1 MERKNL
7 TKHVI
12 EAITPD
18 KSQRITIHDKKVAG
32 LILRVEPSGTRTFCW
47 LRKGAGQVR
56 FKKIGPFP
64 DMTVEQARGKADEHN
79 ASLAKWRSNDFEGE
93 NPFERRPHLTL
104 GEVFDHYVEH
114 HLAKHAKNPA
124 RATKGARWQFD
135 RYLAAW
141 KDRRLV
147 TIQQKHVETLHTE
160 VGKRYGQVTAN
171 RLVTFLRTIF
181 YHADKRMGWRGE
193 NPARDPG
200 RNEILYH
207 EDSRDRYLLPE
218 EAVRLLRELRLE
230 PNRALRDF
238 VFLALLTGQRRTNV
252 LGMKWSQLDL
262 TRAVWKIDNPTKRR
276 TSYNVALMPEAIEI
290 LKERRDVAGMT
301 SEWVF
306 PSRGASGHLV
316 NLKKPW
322 TALLKR
328 ANVKGFRIHDLRRTL
343 GSWMA
348 MSGASLRI
356 IQEALGQQ
364 SMASTEVYARLQL
377 DSVRDAVATATQ
389 KLLTNGTPTT

>member
-1 MERKNL
+1 VEHKNL

-12 EAITPD
+12 EAIAPNKD
-18 KSQRITIHDKKVAG
+18 KRITVPDTKVAG
-32 LILRVEPSGTRTFCW
+32 LILRVEPSGAKCFCW

-56 FKKIGPFP
+56 FKRIGPFP

-79 ASLAKWRSNDFEGE
+79 SSLAKWRSNDFEGE
-93 NPFERRPHLTL
+93 NPFEKRLHLSL

-124 RATKGARWQFD
+124 SATKGARWQFE
-135 RYLAAW
+135 RYLSVW

-147 TIQQKHVETLHTE
+147 TIQPKHVEALHTD

-171 RLVTFLRTIF
+171 RLVTFLRAIF
-181 YHADKRMGWRGE
+181 YHANKKMGWRGE

-207 EDSRDRYLLPE
+207 EDSRDRYLRPD
-218 EAVRLLRELRLE
+218 EAVRLLRELRRE

-238 VFLALLTGQRRTNV
+238 VFLALLTGQRRTDV
-252 LGMKWSQLDL
+252 LSMKWSHLDL
-262 TRAVWKIDNPTKRR
+262 TRAVWTISKPTKRR

-290 LKERRDVAGMT
+290 LKERRDSAGMT

-306 PSRGASGHLV
+306 PSRGATGHLV

-328 ANVKGFRIHDLRRTL
+328 AEVKGFRVHDLRRTL

-356 IQEALGQQ
+356 IGEALGHQ
-364 SMASTEVYARLQL
+364 SMGSTEVYARLQL

-389 KLLTNGTPTT
+389 KLLTDGTPTT